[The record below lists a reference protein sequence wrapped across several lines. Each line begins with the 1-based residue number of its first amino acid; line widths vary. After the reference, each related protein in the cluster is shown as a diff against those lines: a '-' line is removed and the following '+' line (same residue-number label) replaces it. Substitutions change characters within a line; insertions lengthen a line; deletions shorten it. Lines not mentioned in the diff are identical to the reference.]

1 MDATRMVVSFGLDPL
16 FHEIVAAA
24 LAAWGWHMLDVEE
37 GHSFP
42 IDAAEIVL
50 VAASGTADAVIER
63 VRCARA
69 QFPSGRVVLLGVEA
83 PDTDLVR
90 FIEAGVAAHVGS
102 GESLVELI
110 DVLEMVRNNC
120 TPSSGRITQLVLG
133 TIRQRSREPVAMPE
147 PQLTLREQEVL
158 RLIRGGLSNKEI
170 AVQLRIAPN
179 TVKNHVHHLLEK
191 LKVRSRH
198 EAAWLETGPVHGL
211 SRTART
217 GTDF

>member
-1 MDATRMVVSFGLDPL
+1 MDATRMVVSLGLDRL
-16 FHEIVAAA
+16 FHEIFAAA
-24 LAAWGWHMLDVEE
+24 LAAWGWHMLDVEK

-50 VAASGTADAVIER
+50 VGASGTADDVIEQ
-63 VRCARA
+63 VGCARA

-83 PDTDLVR
+83 SDADLVR
-90 FIEAGVAAHVGS
+90 FIEAGVTAHVGS
-102 GESLVELI
+102 RETLTQLI
-110 DVLEMVRNNC
+110 DILEMVRNNC

-133 TIRQRSREPVAMPE
+133 TIRQRSREPMAAPQ
-147 PQLTLREQEVL
+147 PQLTSREGEIL

-198 EAAWLETGPVHGL
+198 EAAWLDARPAHGL
-211 SRTART
+211 TRTART
-217 GTDF
+217 GTDV

>member
-1 MDATRMVVSFGLDPL
+1 L
-16 FHEIVAAA
+16 FQEIVGAA

-50 VAASGTADAVIER
+50 VGASGSADTVLER
-63 VRCARA
+63 VWCARA
-69 QFPSGRVVLLGVEA
+69 QFPSGRVVLLGA
-83 PDTDLVR
+83 QASDSDLVR
-90 FIEAGVAAHVGS
+90 FIEAGVTAHVGS
-102 GESLVELI
+102 GESLTELI
-110 DVLEMVRNNC
+110 DILEMVRNNC

-133 TIRQRSREPVAMPE
+133 TIRQRSREPAPAPD
-147 PQLTLREQEVL
+147 PQLTAREKEIL

-198 EAAWLETGPVHGL
+198 EAAWLEARPVHGL
-211 SRTART
+211 ARTART
-217 GTDF
+217 GTDV

>member
-1 MDATRMVVSFGLDPL
+1 MDATRMVVSLGLDRL
-16 FHEIVAAA
+16 FHETVAAA

-42 IDAAEIVL
+42 IDSAEIVL

-69 QFPSGRVVLLGVEA
+69 QFPSGRVVLLGTEA
-83 PDTDLVR
+83 SDTDLVR

-133 TIRQRSREPVAMPE
+133 TIRQRSREPLAAE

-198 EAAWLETGPVHGL
+198 EAAWLEARPAHGL

-217 GTDF
+217 GTDV